1 MDEDI
6 KIITQNTKI
15 ENIKIFL
22 KKNLKRLIIF
32 FVVSLILLFSY
43 FGYKEIQKKNR
54 KDLSEIYN
62 NLVFKNNSI
71 QKDEKLNQLINLVA
85 QKDEIYS
92 ALALYY
98 IIDNNLLK
106 EKTKVNKLFDDV
118 IKMQSEKEI
127 ENLIIYK
134 KGLYNSE
141 TSSENELLDILNPVI
156 KSNSI
161 WKSHA
166 LLLMSNY
173 FVSKG
178 DALKAK
184 SFLEEIIQI
193 ENANNDIKIEAQR
206 KIKREFSD

>member
-193 ENANNDIKIEAQR
+193 
-206 KIKREFSD
+206 

>member
-15 ENIKIFL
+15 ENTKIFL
-22 KKNLKRLIIF
+22 KKNFKKLIVF
-32 FVVSLILLFSY
+32 FAVSLILLFSY
-43 FGYKEIQKKNR
+43 FGYKEIQKKKR
-54 KDLSEIYN
+54 KDLSELYN
-62 NLVFKNNSI
+62 NLVLKNNSI

-106 EKTKVNKLFDDV
+106 EKSKVNKLFDDV

-173 FVSKG
+173 FASKG